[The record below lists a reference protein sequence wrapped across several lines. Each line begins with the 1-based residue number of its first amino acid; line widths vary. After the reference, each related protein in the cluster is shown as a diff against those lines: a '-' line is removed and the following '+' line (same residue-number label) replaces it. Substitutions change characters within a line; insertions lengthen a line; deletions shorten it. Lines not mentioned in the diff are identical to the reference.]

1 LGKLKI
7 FRSESNLEFDVVV
20 IDDNSPDG
28 TADIVDNLAI
38 SWVQV
43 LHRPGKGGL
52 GAAYRAG
59 FNKILADMNLP
70 SSSNPVMNAP
80 SGRMIQDPNPN
91 TTYPVSMDPATA
103 TAHMI
108 GKDYPSPADFAN
120 MMHSPSYRPGDSS
133 YAPIMSQQAPPTLM
147 EPAKSNMY
155 AEILTQVKQPLIV
168 SLIVF
173 LLSLPIVHVLI
184 GHYVPSLLRIGGDL
198 TTAGLVVKSLLGG
211 FLFWFIQKVLVPLMV
226 VS

>member
-1 LGKLKI
+1 VNSWRERISFRGREMASAGTLLSDLDGKAPVLNHK
-7 FRSESNLEFDVVV
+7 
-20 IDDNSPDG
+20 DDDL
-28 TADIVDNLAI
+28 V
-38 SWVQV
+38 
-43 LHRPGKGGL
+43 
-52 GAAYRAG
+52 
-59 FNKILADMNLP
+59 NKILADMNLP
-70 SSSNPVMNAP
+70 SPSNPVMNAAP

-120 MMHSPSYRPGDSS
+120 MMHSPSYRPDP
-133 YAPIMSQQAPPTLM
+133 YAPIMSQQHAAPTLV
-147 EPAKSNMY
+147 EPVKNNMY
-155 AEILTQVKQPLIV
+155 ADILAQIKQPLIV

-173 LLSLPIVHVLI
+173 LLSLPIIHVLI

-226 VS
+226 V